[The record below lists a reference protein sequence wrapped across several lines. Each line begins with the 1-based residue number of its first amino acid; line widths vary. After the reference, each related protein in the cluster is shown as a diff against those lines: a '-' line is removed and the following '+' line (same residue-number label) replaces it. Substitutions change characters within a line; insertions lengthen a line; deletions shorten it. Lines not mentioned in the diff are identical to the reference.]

1 MVKAQTW
8 HVYEHWGALSS
19 GVDGFSLPCPRQK
32 FKKPWKGPSIGNW
45 TKNIDQRQSQ
55 KKRCEIISHVNMNE
69 FTVGSK
75 FRPRSRESH
84 ICCTD
89 PCGPRFKPL
98 TLESSLQKMW
108 FPTASGFTG
117 FVWEISHFPQI
128 KHSCTSLSE
137 IPTIFIYLIYPF
149 GRNLSV
155 QVIIGSI
162 PRGICHSNF
171 CIFFFFK

>member
-1 MVKAQTW
+1 
-8 HVYEHWGALSS
+8 
-19 GVDGFSLPCPRQK
+19 
-32 FKKPWKGPSIGNW
+32 
-45 TKNIDQRQSQ
+45 
-55 KKRCEIISHVNMNE
+55 MNE

-98 TLESSLQKMW
+98 TLESSLQKIR

-137 IPTIFIYLIYPF
+137 IPTIFIYLRPF

-171 CIFFFFK
+171 CIFFFQIMSCYHLNKASLAEIFGKYCYHLGIGQKKLGFFSFWNSYGGR

>member
-1 MVKAQTW
+1 
-8 HVYEHWGALSS
+8 
-19 GVDGFSLPCPRQK
+19 
-32 FKKPWKGPSIGNW
+32 
-45 TKNIDQRQSQ
+45 
-55 KKRCEIISHVNMNE
+55 MNE

-137 IPTIFIYLIYPF
+137 IPTIFIYLRPF

-155 QVIIGSI
+155 QVIMGSI

-171 CIFFFFK
+171 CIFFFQIMSCYHLNKASLVEIFGKYCYNLGIGQKKLGFFSFWNSYGGR

>member
-1 MVKAQTW
+1 
-8 HVYEHWGALSS
+8 
-19 GVDGFSLPCPRQK
+19 
-32 FKKPWKGPSIGNW
+32 
-45 TKNIDQRQSQ
+45 
-55 KKRCEIISHVNMNE
+55 MNE

-137 IPTIFIYLIYPF
+137 IPTIFIYLRPF
-149 GRNLSV
+149 GWNLSV

-171 CIFFFFK
+171 CIFFFQIMSCYHLNKASLAEILGKYCYHFGIGQKKLGFFSFWNSYGGL